1 MEFDAIL
8 IGSAARTAQTPRSDV
23 DILVIADRQ
32 LEKPRI
38 EQPIH
43 LQIIS
48 TNNFLRR
55 LHDADDFACW
65 CVRYGLPMTDSGL
78 WKRLKESPD
87 ATAWPRWKEKI
98 GQATSKLILASEL
111 LQTKDLEAAA
121 EEMLYAASHTAR
133 AILLREGKF
142 PLSRPEMV
150 EQLSTA
156 GQNQLSELLSN
167 LLNGRDDMSYLRHAQ
182 GFLKK
187 LLTNLDVRAYRDTA
201 LNYMRIERSKRGKT
215 APVKSSGAR

>member
-1 MEFDAIL
+1 VEFDAIL
-8 IGSAARTAQTPRSDV
+8 IGSAARAAQTPRSDV
-23 DILVIADRQ
+23 DILVIADQQ
-32 LEKPRI
+32 LEKPRV

-48 TNNFLRR
+48 TDNFLRR

-65 CVRYGLPMTDSGL
+65 CVRYGVPMTDSGL

-87 ATAWPRWKEKI
+87 ATTWPRWKEKI
-98 GQATSKLILASEL
+98 GQATSKLILASQL
-111 LQTKDLEAAA
+111 LQIEDLEAAA
-121 EEMLYAASHTAR
+121 EEMLYAVSHTAR
-133 AILLREGKF
+133 ALLLREGKF

-150 EQLSTA
+150 EQLSMV

-167 LLNGRDDMSYLRHAQ
+167 LLNGRDDTSYLRHAQ
-182 GFLKK
+182 GLLKK

-201 LNYMRIERSKRGKT
+201 LHYTRTERSKRGK
-215 APVKSSGAR
+215 AAAVKSSGAR